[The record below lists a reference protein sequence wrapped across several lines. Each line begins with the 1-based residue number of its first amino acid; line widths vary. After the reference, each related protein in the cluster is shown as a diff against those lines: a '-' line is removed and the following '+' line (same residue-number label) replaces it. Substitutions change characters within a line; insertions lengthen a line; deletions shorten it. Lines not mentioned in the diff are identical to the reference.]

1 MSDIYTG
8 IRAVPKGK
16 RQGTMK
22 ECAELGRIS
31 YYGKY
36 KTDPKY
42 IELMLNPK
50 SKEKKMSRDKIFAKL
65 VSARSKVRKIREE
78 ITHGKDKTKKEK
90 AEKDLKPAL
99 IDLEKWTKEFK
110 IADKEREDQLEKE
123 EQLEK
128 KKKSTKK
135 K

>member
-8 IRAVPKGK
+8 IREVPKGK

-31 YYGKY
+31 YFGKY
-36 KTDPKY
+36 KTDPRL

-50 SKEKKMSRDKIFAKL
+50 LKEKKMSRDKIFGKL
-65 VSARSKVRKIREE
+65 VASRSKVRKLKEAV
-78 ITHGKDKTKKEK
+78 THEKNKTKKAQ
-90 AEKDLKPAL
+90 AEKDLKSAL
-99 IDLEKWTKEFK
+99 IELEKWTKEFK
-110 IADKEREDQLEKE
+110 IADKEKEDQLEKE
-123 EQLEK
+123 EQLK
-128 KKKSTKK
+128 KKKTKK